1 MVQQQLNHN
10 LPEGGMWCG
19 WCVGRSCWCCYW
31 SISQKGKYNIICNI
45 QTAETEC

>member
-10 LPEGGMWCG
+10 LPEVGMWCG
-19 WCVGRSCWCCYW
+19 WCCYW